1 MANRGPEDSGED
13 DRSRLQSLS
22 QRIEQT
28 QPDPDPSH
36 AKPDNQD
43 MSMGMR
49 AGTELVS
56 AIGAGALIGWFLDR
70 TLDTAP
76 IFLILFLLTGI
87 CTGFY
92 GVYRINRNMGHAVGF
107 SGLQTGEKP
116 GTKPPK
122 D

>member
-1 MANRGPEDSGED
+1 MASKDHNDNGDGD
-13 DRSRLQSLS
+13 HARLHDLS
-22 QRIEQT
+22 ARIEENR
-28 QPDPDPSH
+28 PAPSGDE
-36 AKPDNQD
+36 KPRNQD

-56 AIGAGALIGWFLDR
+56 ALGAGGLIGWFLDR

-76 IFLILFLLTGI
+76 IFLIIFLLTGI

-92 GVYRINRNMGHAVGF
+92 GVYRINRNMGHGVGF
-107 SGLQTGEKP
+107 SGLQTDEKP